1 MYTLNRDHVL
11 ADGVISMAAAMAR
24 LRQRLRDR
32 LAGWDVPCVHASL
45 FGSAARGDGETHSD
59 IDVLVV
65 RPADVA
71 GDDPTWQ
78 GQLAQLEEDV
88 ARWTGTTLSL
98 FETTAGDLLAA
109 TQRHEPVVQ
118 SWRDDAIQLAGEPL
132 ASLLRA
138 EVSA

>member
-88 ARWTGTTLSL
+88 ARWTGTTPL
-98 FETTAGDLLAA
+98 
-109 TQRHEPVVQ
+109 VV
-118 SWRDDAIQLAGEPL
+118 RDDRGGSPGSDTAPRTRCPVMA
-132 ASLLRA
+132 R
-138 EVSA
+138 